1 MVVGEGFEPSKS
13 MTADLQSAPFGR
25 SGTPPKLL
33 WCRLP
38 ESNWWPT
45 DYKSVA
51 LPIEL
56 TGQYTY
62 THLTCD
68 TPFQRTCGNW
78 TTPYRFCGKRWNRI
92 TLTGFSVRRIHHVCH
107 LSIFSLYPH
116 TPHRRE
122 KQCGNSNYCCGDST
136 RTNDLWAMIPASYQ
150 LLHSAILSWK
160 LLCTHNIHI
169 YVVLAS
175 TTLHSQYNNTID
187 IAYIS

>member
-1 MVVGEGFEPSKS
+1 MLFASIWLFGLIFHLIVDSIGLEPMK
-13 MTADLQSAPFGR
+13 TKANRFTVYPVCHFGNY
-25 SGTPPKLL
+25 P
-33 WCRLP
+33 
-38 ESNWWPT
+38 
-45 DYKSVA
+45 
-51 LPIEL
+51 
-56 TGQYTY
+56 
-62 THLTCD
+62 
-68 TPFQRTCGNW
+68 
-78 TTPYRFCGKRWNRI
+78 FCGKRWNRI

-136 RTNDLWAMIPASYQ
+136 RTNDLWAMIPTSYQ

>member
-1 MVVGEGFEPSKS
+1 MLFASIWLFGLIFHLIVGSIGLEPMK
-13 MTADLQSAPFGR
+13 TKANRFTVYPVCHFGNYPFCGSR
-25 SGTPPKLL
+25 
-33 WCRLP
+33 R
-38 ESNWWPT
+38 
-45 DYKSVA
+45 
-51 LPIEL
+51 I
-56 TGQYTY
+56 Q
-62 THLTCD
+62 TCD

-136 RTNDLWAMIPASYQ
+136 RTNDLWAMIPTSYQ

>member
-1 MVVGEGFEPSKS
+1 MLFASIWLFGLIFHLIVGSIGLEPMK
-13 MTADLQSAPFGR
+13 TKANRFTVYPVCHFGNY
-25 SGTPPKLL
+25 P
-33 WCRLP
+33 
-38 ESNWWPT
+38 
-45 DYKSVA
+45 
-51 LPIEL
+51 
-56 TGQYTY
+56 
-62 THLTCD
+62 
-68 TPFQRTCGNW
+68 
-78 TTPYRFCGKRWNRI
+78 FCGSRRIQTSEAFQLASLAKRWY
-92 TLTGFSVRRIHHVCH
+92 

-136 RTNDLWAMIPASYQ
+136 RTNDLWAMIPTSYQ